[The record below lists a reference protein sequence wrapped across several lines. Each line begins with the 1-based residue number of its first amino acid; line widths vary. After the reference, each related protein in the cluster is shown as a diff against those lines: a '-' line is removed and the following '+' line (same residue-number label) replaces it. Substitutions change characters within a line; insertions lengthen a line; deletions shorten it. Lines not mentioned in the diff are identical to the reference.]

1 MELHDAEIAIKSSF
15 PNFSTEGLHSLGG
28 QTTWTF
34 ATSEHVFRFAR
45 TTKIARLLENE
56 RLLLAK
62 LVDELPVEIPR
73 TVVIGE
79 WSSLPC
85 SSYQIING
93 KPLHPELLFGSEG
106 TRLAQQLGELLD
118 SLHLKTPANSVSEKV
133 PTGTIE
139 TIDRE
144 IFSRLPL
151 PIRFAAGYAIRK
163 ASTLLTLKNPTLIH
177 SNLKFRHLLTRSNKI
192 VGLTGLTKARV
203 GDVAQDFSAI
213 FAEVGWKGMDDV
225 LRFYKEPL
233 GEKFEERV
241 EFFYWTAPLHDI
253 NYAILANNEPA
264 LGLART
270 ELSQRMIK
278 IGIMPN
284 YN

>member
-1 MELHDAEIAIKSSF
+1 MELHDAGIAIKSSF
-15 PNFSTEGLHSLGG
+15 PNFSTERLHSLAG

-34 ATSEHVFRFAR
+34 ATSEHVFKFSR
-45 TTKIARLLENE
+45 TAKVAKLLKNE
-56 RLLLAK
+56 SLLLAK

-73 TVVIGE
+73 TIVIGE

-85 SSYQIING
+85 SSYQVING

-106 TRLAQQLGELLD
+106 TRLAQQLGELLN
-118 SLHLKTPANSVSEKV
+118 SLHSKTQVSSASEKV
-133 PTGTIE
+133 TPE

-151 PIRFAAGYAIRK
+151 PIRFAAGYAIKK
-163 ASTLLTLKNPTLIH
+163 AATLLTLKKPTLIH
-177 SNLKFRHLLTRSNKI
+177 SNLKFRHLLTRNNKI
-192 VGLTGLTKARV
+192 VGLTGLTKARS

-213 FAEVGWKGMDDV
+213 FAEVGWKGIDDV

-241 EFFYWTAPLHDI
+241 EFFYWTAPLHNI

-278 IGIMPN
+278 VGIMPRS
-284 YN
+284 

>member
-106 TRLAQQLGELLD
+106 TRLAQQLGELLN